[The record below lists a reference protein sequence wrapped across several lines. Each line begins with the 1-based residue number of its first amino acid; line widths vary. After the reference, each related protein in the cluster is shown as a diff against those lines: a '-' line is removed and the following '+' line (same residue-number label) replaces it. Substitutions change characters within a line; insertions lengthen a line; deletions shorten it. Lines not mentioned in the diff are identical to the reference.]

1 MHGTQYET
9 CDVGQYEICDVYNV
23 KLRDRPSALRDETS
37 RTSWC
42 GPAPLPDPH
51 PGCRRGNPVG
61 KQEVRVV
68 RESTMTFAKG
78 FYARHRQDPP
88 SCRRLILSCVKLGRR
103 GLPSFPT
110 RVTRCRIDSVRDS
123 PEDRHQID
131 PVMRFS
137 IRLFI
142 PIETKRAGEGEDL
155 EIQSIVAQFILS
167 LFLERTPAP
176 DHNSSLPLLLSA
188 WVVALSV
195 RSRAHRTTLFGPGCR
210 MVLNRVEYIELGL
223 SEPLYRPTT
232 APYLSY
238 THKPTTQTSFT
249 RTLSPT
255 PPSICELLPLLLSP
269 SPLAPP
275 TSLLLP
281 SPRGRTPPPL
291 PSMIPPS

>member
-37 RTSWC
+37 RASWC

-137 IRLFI
+137 MRLFI
-142 PIETKRAGEGEDL
+142 PIETKGRRGGGFRNSIYRRA
-155 EIQSIVAQFILS
+155 VHPLS
-167 LFLERTPAP
+167 L
-176 DHNSSLPLLLSA
+176 
-188 WVVALSV
+188 
-195 RSRAHRTTLFGPGCR
+195 SRANPG
-210 MVLNRVEYIELGL
+210 
-223 SEPLYRPTT
+223 T
-232 APYLSY
+232 
-238 THKPTTQTSFT
+238 
-249 RTLSPT
+249 
-255 PPSICELLPLLLSP
+255 
-269 SPLAPP
+269 
-275 TSLLLP
+275 
-281 SPRGRTPPPL
+281 
-291 PSMIPPS
+291 